1 MSTQTAVVANV
12 PASTSSVQIFPQVWP
27 AEATSITGS
36 NGRAVYNDSTATLY
50 LLFGTGATTTSY
62 TVQVGPGGYYEFPAA
77 PMYCGE
83 VDGVWS
89 SATGS
94 ARTTAW

>member
-1 MSTQTAVVANV
+1 MSTQTATVANV
-12 PASTSSVQIFPQVWP
+12 AASATSVQVFPQVWP
-27 AEATSITGS
+27 AEAGTGTGS

-62 TVQVGPGGYYEFPAA
+62 TVQIGPGGYFEFPSS
-77 PMYCGE
+77 PLFCGE
-83 VDGVWS
+83 VDGIWS
-89 SATGS
+89 SATGN